1 MSTTAG
7 CWRNAVFGAVT
18 GGIVGGASAA
28 MDVFASVR
36 AAAKAGPRAAELARA
51 SALRAVAM
59 RTAGSAGGF
68 AVYQSSKC
76 ILAATEGEHGL
87 SEEAQLGASAVAA
100 LLPAAALSLRG
111 VPILQITS
119 LLVLMDNA
127 RYFLPRAD

>member
-1 MSTTAG
+1 M
-7 CWRNAVFGAVT
+7 FGAVT

-36 AAAKAGPRAAELARA
+36 AAAKVGPRAAELARA

-76 ILAATEGEHGL
+76 ALAATESEHGL